1 MDKRNELLGT
11 KIRGNTDLILN
22 GENGLFSEN
31 NAKDLAVKIQELCTN
46 NDLRILLGQNAQKS
60 TKKFDLESVKNEM
73 KKVYSAI

>member
-60 TKKFDLESVKNEM
+60 IKKFDLESVKNEM

>member
-1 MDKRNELLGT
+1 MDKRNELNGT

-31 NAKDLAVKIQELCTN
+31 NTKDLAVKIQELCTN

-60 TKKFDLESVKNEM
+60 IKKFDLESVKNEI